1 LITFQK
7 YSTNTFFSVGNNK
20 EETKI
25 LKFSQNIPLI
35 DSNESLVTIN
45 IEPDKFRGI
54 SFNPLKRTNKKW
66 FVNLSE
72 TSIPAYVTNLLQL
85 DSNFNLPEQ

>member
-1 LITFQK
+1 MVKKEFNNSKDIPPIR
-7 YSTNTFFSVGNNK
+7 FFCVRNNK

-25 LKFSQNIPLI
+25 LKFSQKIPLI

-54 SFNPLKRTNKKW
+54 SFNPLEQTNKK
-66 FVNLSE
+66 
-72 TSIPAYVTNLLQL
+72 
-85 DSNFNLPEQ
+85 

>member
-7 YSTNTFFSVGNNK
+7 YSTNTFFSVRNNK

-54 SFNPLKRTNKKW
+54 SFNLLKRTNKKW